1 MEFLLTLLY
10 FIVVISI
17 LVTVH
22 EWGHFMAARLT
33 GTRAEVFS
41 IGMGNRVVGWNAIS
55 GFSFGNL
62 PDDWDGGDHT
72 DYRVSML
79 PFGGYVKI
87 SGMIDESM
95 DTEQMNQPAK
105 PYEFRSKG
113 MFAKLF
119 IMSAG
124 VIMNVI
130 LALVIYVGL
139 TATKG
144 KTVAETTTIA
154 YVEKN
159 TLAEKIGF
167 QSGDKI
173 LSINGES
180 VTSWSDVIIGLTSKN
195 IGSDR
200 TVVIERTAQK
210 QTLSV
215 SGVLLMDSL
224 TASQG
229 FLRGLTPAGYAV
241 MLTAVETLNPAG
253 RAGLQAGDTILSLN
267 STRIVTSQQ
276 FIEIVQSNKEKQ
288 IVIEYKRANSVQQV
302 SLQPNTEGRLGV
314 QISGVYVGPMRT
326 EHYSFGESVIKG
338 TEDAVNSITGYIAGL
353 KMLVSGKVPLKQSVG
368 GPIQIAKMSKQAA
381 ETGIEGFLRFLA
393 LFSIILAVMNIMP
406 IPAFDGGHIVIVL
419 IEGAIRRE
427 LPTKVKIG
435 IQQVG
440 LVLFLVVMVFVFYAD
455 LTR

>member
-10 FIVVISI
+10 FVIVISI

-41 IGMGNRVVGWNAIS
+41 IGMGNRVCGWNAIT
-55 GFSFGNL
+55 GFSFGQL
-62 PDDWDGGDHT
+62 SEDWDGGDHT
-72 DYRVSML
+72 DYRLSML
-79 PFGGYVKI
+79 PFGGSVKI

-95 DTEQMNQPAK
+95 DTDQMEAPPQPH
-105 PYEFRSKG
+105 EFRSKG

-154 YVEKN
+154 HVQKN
-159 TLAEKIGF
+159 TLAEKMGF
-167 QSGDKI
+167 QGGDKI
-173 LSINGES
+173 LTIQNEPMN
-180 VTSWSDVIIGLTSKN
+180 SWSDIMQALTTKHL
-195 IGSDR
+195 GEDR
-200 TVVIERTAQK
+200 TITIERAGNKT
-210 QTLSV
+210 TLNV
-215 SGVLLMDSL
+215 SGAMITDSI

-229 FLRGLTPAGYAV
+229 YVQGFTPAGFAV
-241 MLTAVETLNPAG
+241 MLAAVETLNPAG
-253 RAGLQAGDTILSLN
+253 RAGLQAGDTILALN
-267 STRIVTSQQ
+267 GQRMVAAQQ
-276 FIEIVQSNKEKQ
+276 FVETVQASKGKQ
-288 IVIEYKRANSVQQV
+288 VVIDYKRANSIQQV
-302 SLQPNTEGRLGV
+302 TVLPNDEGRLGV
-314 QISGVYVGPMRT
+314 QIVSVYVGPMRT
-326 EHYSFGESVIKG
+326 ERYSLGESVIKG
-338 TEDAVNSITGYIAGL
+338 TEDAMNSITGYIAGL
-353 KMLVSGKVPLKQSVG
+353 KLLVSGKVPLKQSVG
-368 GPIQIAKMSKQAA
+368 GPIQIAKMSRQAA
-381 ETGIEGFLRFLA
+381 ETGMEGFLRFLA

-419 IEGAIRRE
+419 VEGLIRRE